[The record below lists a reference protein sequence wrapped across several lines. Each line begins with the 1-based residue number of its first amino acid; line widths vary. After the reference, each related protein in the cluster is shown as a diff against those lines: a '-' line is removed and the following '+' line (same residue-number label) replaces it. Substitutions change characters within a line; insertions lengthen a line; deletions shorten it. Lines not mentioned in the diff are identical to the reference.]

1 MNHSNWFHVISLLI
15 STLPVYYYSMKTK
28 KPQESDQHGFVQTNP
43 MIEQTLTAVTQDYP
57 PHLIQN
63 KLISKT
69 TGIHLYSFSLN
80 P

>member
-1 MNHSNWFHVISLLI
+1 
-15 STLPVYYYSMKTK
+15 MKTK

-43 MIEQTLTAVTQDYP
+43 LIEQTLTAITQDYP